1 MLVLVQV
8 QAGHAAEAGVVM
20 NAEHILRSARRRVG
34 RADQTVDTVTID
46 TAIVVDTVVTADT
59 VIADTNEVV
68 VQ

>member
-1 MLVLVQV
+1 MKKAILFLSLV
-8 QAGHAAEAGVVM
+8 AASCATP
-20 NAEHILRSARRRVG
+20 SAP
-34 RADQTVDTVTID
+34 TTEIVDTVTID